1 MEQINLS
8 NDKLQQKVVG
18 WADGKNLLH
27 IGNILKQ
34 YAKTVSELGELGDA
48 LIKNEREET
57 IDAIGDV
64 QVCLIVL
71 TKQLGLDYNS
81 CLETA
86 YNVIT
91 NRTGKTVNGTF
102 IKDKKW

>member
-1 MEQINLS
+1 MSNEQ
-8 NDKLQQKVVG
+8 LQQKVEL
-18 WADGKNLLH
+18 WAASKNLIH
-27 IGNILKQ
+27 IGNVLKQ

-48 LIKNEREET
+48 LIKNDRLES

-64 QVCLIVL
+64 QVCLIIL
-71 TKQLGLDYNS
+71 TRQLGLDYNI

-86 YNVIT
+86 YNVIA

-102 IKDKKW
+102 IKDK